1 MIILTWIVTFVS
13 IIGTIFNSFQ
23 KRVGFWLWLIA
34 NLFWV
39 FYNIKEGIYAQ
50 AALFG
55 FNSIMC
61 IVGLI
66 KWKEK

>member
-1 MIILTWIVTFVS
+1 MIILTWIITLIS
-13 IIGTIFNSFQ
+13 IIGTVFNSFQ
-23 KRVGFWLWLIA
+23 KRVGFYLWLIS
-34 NLFWV
+34 NVFWIC
-39 FYNIKEGIYAQ
+39 YNIKEGIYAQ
-50 AALFG
+50 AALFS